1 MNDQFFTPND
11 FSFETDSENIQAAV
25 NKAHATGMN
34 KVIIPRLNKRT
45 AAHTWTIDKTVRLP
59 SDIEIILDNCF
70 MQMADGTVGGFFCSE
85 TLFTDKGTSL
95 EYRMKNIHVR
105 GVGNATLDGGKPTG
119 LSEKTQKEYGYP
131 VRLNTPIFFMNVEG
145 FSVENISITN
155 HRYWGMRFEFCSRGV
170 IRDIFLEGHCDSK
183 NQDGINLRNGCNHIL
198 IENIHGQTGD
208 DMIALSAIDTDRKI
222 GFNLQYPLIVE
233 GHDWDI
239 HDVTIRN
246 ISGSAIHH
254 PLVAMRNHNGAK
266 LYNIVID
273 NLRDTEQLF
282 DAVGAER
289 FNYERYGVVVIG
301 SPNYFVEESKMGDTY
316 NISVSNVFASHSA
329 KAVYL
334 ACTLRN
340 STFRNIYASGVCRH
354 VASVIQTE
362 GWDMKF
368 AGIKMENVIFDGIYH
383 TPTEK
388 SNSWTFDFSIMRDE
402 DYIKN
407 LMISNVSTENTSH
420 LAEIAESVFDKV
432 DMKLTNVITDT
443 TEAREIKKVK
453 KTRRFTNVDNP

>member
-1 MNDQFFTPND
+1 MKNLVITPNE
-11 FSFETDSENIQAAV
+11 FNLSTDSQRIQAAV
-25 NKAHATGMN
+25 DKAHNDGIN
-34 KVIIPRLNKRT
+34 KVVIPRINERIGKAL
-45 AAHTWTIDKTVRLP
+45 WIIDKTIRLP
-59 SDIEIILDNCF
+59 SDMEIVLDNCF
-70 MQMADGTVGGFFCSE
+70 MQMADGVVGGFFCSE
-85 TLFTDKGTSL
+85 TLFIEKATKL
-95 EYRMKNIHVR
+95 EYRMRNIHIS
-105 GVGNATLDGGKPTG
+105 GLGNAVLDGGKPTG

-131 VRLNTPIFFMNVEG
+131 VRLNTPIFFMNVEN

-170 IRDIFLEGHCDSK
+170 IRNIFFEGHCDSK

-222 GFNLQYPLIVE
+222 GFNVEYPLIVE

-273 NLRDTEQLF
+273 DLRDTAQLF

-301 SPNYFVEESKMGDTY
+301 SPNYFVEENKMGDTY
-316 NISVSNVFASHSA
+316 NISVSNVYAAYSA
-329 KAVYL
+329 NAVYL

-340 STFRNIYASGVCRH
+340 AAFRNIFASGLCRH
-354 VASVIQTE
+354 VVSVIQTE

-368 AGIKMENVIFDGIYH
+368 AGIKMENVLFDGIYH
-383 TPTEK
+383 TPAEK
-388 SNSWTFDFSIMRDE
+388 EDSWTFDFSIMRDE
-402 DYIKN
+402 DYIKK
-407 LMISNVSTENTSH
+407 LMVSNVITENISH
-420 LAEIAESVFDKV
+420 FAEIAQNVADKFDMSVSNAHFD
-432 DMKLTNVITDT
+432 
-443 TEAREIKKVK
+443 TEEAKTIKKVK
-453 KTRRFTNVDNP
+453 KTRVFTNYNP